1 MAEEAEKKEG
11 GEAAPE
17 KAAAAAGEEAPKP
30 KSKLPL
36 IIGAVALVGIL
47 GGGGYF
53 FLGGKKKASADHGGG
68 GGEHGGG
75 GGEHGEA
82 AEEEEDG
89 EHGETPNKE
98 ALGALLPLDPFV
110 ANLADED
117 GKRYLKANL
126 QIEFYQSKVP
136 EEFNQRTAQ
145 VRDLLLT
152 LFTSKMFSEIR
163 TPAGKAVLRDEIV
176 NRLNRAVGK
185 DMVKAVY
192 FTDFI
197 VQ

>member
-1 MAEEAEKKEG
+1 MAEEAAAAKQEP
-11 GEAAPE
+11 EAASD
-17 KAAAAAGEEAPKP
+17 KAEAEAPKP

-36 IIGAVALVGIL
+36 ILGAVGVVALL
-47 GGGGYF
+47 GGGGWF
-53 FLGGKKKASADHGGG
+53 FLLKKKAPDAEHGC
-68 GGEHGGG
+68 GEHGAA
-75 GGEHGEA
+75 A
-82 AEEEEDG
+82 AEEEKG
-89 EHGETPNKE
+89 EPPNKE
-98 ALGALLPLDPFV
+98 SIGALLPLDPFV

-126 QIEFYQSKVP
+126 QIEFYAAKAP
-136 EEFNQRTAQ
+136 EEFNQRMPQ

-152 LFTSKMFSEIR
+152 LFTSKLFSEIR

-176 NRLNRAVGK
+176 NRLNRAMGK
-185 DMVKAVY
+185 DLVKAVY

>member
-1 MAEEAEKKEG
+1 MAEEAQKTEP
-11 GEAAPE
+11 EAAPPE
-17 KAAAAAGEEAPKP
+17 KAAAPAEEAAPKP

-36 IIGAVALVGIL
+36 ILGVVGLVVVL
-47 GGGGYF
+47 GGGAWF
-53 FLGGKKKASADHGGG
+53 FLGGKKKHGGDAERGG
-68 GGEHGGG
+68 GGEHGAA
-75 GGEHGEA
+75 A
-82 AEEEEDG
+82 AEEEEE
-89 EHGETPNKE
+89 EHGETPSKE

-176 NRLNRAVGK
+176 NRLNRAIGK

>member
-1 MAEEAEKKEG
+1 MAEDAEKKDAEG
-11 GEAAPE
+11 AAAE
-17 KAAAAAGEEAPKP
+17 KAAAAEEAPKA

-36 IIGAVALVGIL
+36 VAGALALVGIL
-47 GGGGYF
+47 GGGGWF
-53 FLGGKKKASADHGGG
+53 VFGARKPAGGD
-68 GGEHGGG
+68 EHGAPA
-75 GGEHGEA
+75 HD
-82 AEEEEDG
+82 AEEDLG
-89 EHGETPNKE
+89 EVPSKE
-98 ALGALLPLDPFV
+98 GLGALLPLDPFV

-126 QIEFYQSKVP
+126 QIEFYQAKVP
-136 EEFNQRTAQ
+136 EEFNQRMPQ

-152 LFTSKMFSEIR
+152 LLTSKLFSEIR

-176 NRLNRAVGK
+176 NRLNRTMGK
-185 DMVKAVY
+185 DYVKAVY

>member
-1 MAEEAEKKEG
+1 MAEEAEKTES
-11 GEAAPE
+11 EAAPSE
-17 KAAAAAGEEAPKP
+17 KGAAAEEAPKA

-36 IIGAVALVGIL
+36 IIGAVALVGLL
-47 GGGGYF
+47 GGGGWF
-53 FLGGKKKASADHGGG
+53 FLGGKKKGGDAEHG
-68 GGEHGGG
+68 GGEHGA
-75 GGEHGEA
+75 A
-82 AEEEEDG
+82 AEEEE
-89 EHGETPNKE
+89 HGEVPSKD

-136 EEFNQRTAQ
+136 EEFNQRMPQ

-185 DMVKAVY
+185 DMVKAAY

>member
-1 MAEEAEKKEG
+1 MADEEEKKEA
-11 GEAAPE
+11 EAAPE
-17 KAAAAAGEEAPKP
+17 KGAAAEEAPKA

-36 IIGAVALVGIL
+36 IAGAVALVGIL
-47 GGGGYF
+47 GGGGWF
-53 FLGGKKKASADHGGG
+53 FFGARKGGGGDHGGG
-68 GGEHGGG
+68 HAAVEEH
-75 GGEHGEA
+75 
-82 AEEEEDG
+82 EED
-89 EHGETPNKE
+89 HGETPSKD

-126 QIEFYQSKVP
+126 QIEFYGSRVP
-136 EEFNQRTAQ
+136 EEFNQRMPQ

-152 LFTSKMFSEIR
+152 LFTSKLFSEIR

-176 NRLNRAVGK
+176 NRLNRALGK
-185 DMVKAVY
+185 DMVKAAY